1 MKRGTMMLAAV
12 LAAALCGCEPARTQD
27 YYVAHPDEMKAD
39 LDACK
44 AAGKNTY
51 NCNEAAKA
59 ELIVNAQ
66 KKP

>member
-1 MKRGTMMLAAV
+1 MKIVVIAALAA
-12 LAAALCGCEPARTQD
+12 LLCACAPAKTQD

-51 NCNEAAKA
+51 DCNEATKA
-59 ELIVNAQ
+59 ELILNAREN
-66 KKP
+66 KAG